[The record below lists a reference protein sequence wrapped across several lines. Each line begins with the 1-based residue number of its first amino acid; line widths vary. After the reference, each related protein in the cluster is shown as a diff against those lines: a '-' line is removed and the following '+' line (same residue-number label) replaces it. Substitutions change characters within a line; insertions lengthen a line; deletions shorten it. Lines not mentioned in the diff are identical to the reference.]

1 MSTHLSTARE
11 WQWPTNLAGYEDDLR
26 SLLAG
31 SVSDEGILGYAEP
44 PTPAQANGFAAG
56 LSSAVASGSG
66 HVLLGSDSS
75 GIVAMCVM
83 SVSSMPNCRHIAE
96 VSKAYLR
103 PSVRGTRALLELTAQ
118 VCEKAQETGV
128 EMLVIDVRQGSKA
141 HRVWEH
147 LEFRTFGVLPDYSR
161 VNGEKFPGCYMYHEV
176 ADLAAIVAAKLD
188 AQRRG

>member
-1 MSTHLSTARE
+1 MNTHLSTACE
-11 WQWPTNLAGYEDDLR
+11 WQWPTELAGYEDDLR

-31 SVSDEGILGYAEP
+31 SISDDGILGYAEP
-44 PTPAQANGFAAG
+44 PTPAQASGFAAG
-56 LSSAVASGSG
+56 LSRAVASGSG

-75 GIVAMCVM
+75 RIVAMCVL

-103 PSVRGTRALLELTAQ
+103 PSVRGTLALLELAAQ
-118 VCEKAQETGV
+118 VCDKAQDSGV

-161 VNGEKFPGCYMYHEV
+161 VNGEKFSGCYMYHEV
-176 ADLAAIVAAKLD
+176 AELAAVVAARLD
-188 AQRRG
+188 ARRRG